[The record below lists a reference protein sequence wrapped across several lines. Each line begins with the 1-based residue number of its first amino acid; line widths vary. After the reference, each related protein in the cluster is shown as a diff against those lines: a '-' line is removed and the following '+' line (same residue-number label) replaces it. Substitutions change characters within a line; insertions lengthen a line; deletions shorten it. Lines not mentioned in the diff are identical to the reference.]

1 MKICLSGTDWKIR
14 RDNENSTMPGHV
26 PGIVQWDLIENKKT
40 TDFWFGEGPKDKYDA
55 CQHDWEYI
63 KEFELTEEQLS
74 ERYTIVF
81 ESVDFTCH
89 VYLNGKLIGENN
101 GEYKLFKIDV
111 TDVIKAPGKNTLSV
125 KIDRMP
131 PELLD
136 YLIKSDGKCSGIGAD
151 GDMTYWFVNAMNVTR
166 QTLKGLKNIA
176 TYSYDWSSNLYS
188 LGIPRDVYIETTAKA
203 RIDWVKYLYEFTEGY
218 KQVSVNMEAETDASA
233 DTDAVAE
240 FTISGHGEPVIVT
253 KKIKLKKGNNK
264 FDATLTIENPELW
277 YPINY
282 GAQPLYDA
290 TVRVFINGVLSH
302 EKSERIG
309 MRDIKWGQCEGLEEN
324 FIHPF
329 ALYINGVLI
338 RTYGSCFE
346 TIDAMKGRE
355 GVFMQEYLVELAKR
369 GSFNVFRLHGGQ
381 TIYYKAFHE
390 YCDEHGIMLFVDL
403 PLGNC
408 VPETDPEMLEM
419 FRDTFTNYMKQLRSH
434 AAVIEWAGGNELGW
448 HTDPYLSHPVLDLMR
463 EVAHECDP
471 QKIFRNT
478 CPIVGS
484 RHGHYDYN
492 PDNHYEE
499 YNAMLMDN
507 CNNAPMQR
515 NGEFSCS
522 SPANI
527 DVWYKYIPEK
537 DRFPIDPDNASL
549 VRKNVTYSV
558 DDFLW
563 LNQSMIERM
572 FGPCNTLEK
581 LLSAGQYLAGE
592 GLRYAMD
599 TFRSRG
605 KRFSGFTTWCYNEP
619 APNGAACGLVDY
631 EGQPYHAFYMTKE
644 AMDPVSICL
653 KMDSIF
659 YSTCNDSYADVLIN
673 SDDPNTLK
681 DLKWEWVLRNRRGV
695 VYGHKAGL
703 ATVEP
708 VTCVKVD
715 TVKINPP
722 IEMKLGPV
730 FLELRLYKNGEII
743 SERVQVFAMK
753 GVKKPLVGF
762 IEKNTPDD
770 DFGIPYTTTGRTGG
784 GIKQTELAIS
794 LVEKACCKQVYKVEN
809 TGEQIA
815 LCCHVKPL
823 TRHIPT
829 LLIDK
834 NFVSIPPK
842 SSRLITIES
851 TKEDFADVG
860 FTFECFNTPKYE
872 VASENTVFFMSRL
885 DETNVFYAKKSDKKA
900 FKADGIK
907 LDESAVNYICEDTFE
922 VSFKSGKAAACELVL
937 GVSDTTKA
945 GAKLKIAING
955 VEQTVKLKG
964 GYGLKKNDFDTLC
977 CAEEIKLDFANVLK
991 SGTNTVT
998 VKVESGWFAW
1008 DALIVNK
1015 K

>member
-1 MKICLSGTDWKIR
+1 MRYCLSGNDWKIR
-14 RDNENSTMPGHV
+14 QDNKSTTMPGHV

-63 KEFELTEEQLS
+63 KEFEVTEDQLAD
-74 ERYTIVF
+74 RYTLVF

-89 VYLNGKLIGENN
+89 VYLNGKFVGENN
-101 GEYKLFKIDV
+101 GEYILFRLDV
-111 TDVIKAPGKNTLSV
+111 TDVIKAPGKNVLSV
-125 KIDRMP
+125 KIDKMP

-136 YLIKSDGKCSGIGAD
+136 YLIKSDGKCSGANPD
-151 GDMTYWFVNAMNVTR
+151 DMTYWFVNAMNVTR

-176 TYSYDWSSNLYS
+176 TYSYDWSTNLYA
-188 LGIPRDVYIETTAKA
+188 LGIPADVYLETTSKA
-203 RIDWVKYLYEFTEGY
+203 RIDWTKYLYEFTEGY
-218 KQVSVNMEAETDASA
+218 KQVSVNFEIEADASA

-240 FTISGHGEPVIVT
+240 FTISGHGDPVTVT
-253 KKIKLKKGNNK
+253 KKVKLKKGNNVI
-264 FDATLTIENPELW
+264 DSTLTIDDPKLW
-277 YPINY
+277 YPIGY
-282 GAQPLYDA
+282 GDQPLYTA
-290 TVRVFINGVLSH
+290 TAKIYINGVLSD
-302 EKSERIG
+302 EKTEKIG

-338 RTYGSCFE
+338 RSYGSCFE

-355 GVFMQEYLVELAKR
+355 GKFMQEYLVELAKR

-381 TIYYKAFHE
+381 TIYYKDFHD
-390 YCDEHGIMLFVDL
+390 YCDEHGMMLFVDF

-408 VPETDPEMLEM
+408 VPECEPDMLEM
-419 FRDTFTNYMKQLRSH
+419 YRFTLTNYMKRLRSH
-434 AAVIEWAGGNELGW
+434 ASIIEWAGGNELGW
-448 HTDPYLSHPVLDLMR
+448 HTDPYLSIPSLDLMR
-463 EVAHECDP
+463 EVAKECDP
-471 QKIFRNT
+471 QRLFRNT
-478 CPIVGS
+478 CPVVGS

-507 CNNAPMQR
+507 CNYAPMQR

-522 SPANI
+522 SPANADI
-527 DVWYKYIPEK
+527 WYKYIPEK
-537 DRFPIDPDNASL
+537 DRFPIDPESPSL
-549 VRKNVTYSV
+549 IRKNVTYSV

-563 LNQSMIERM
+563 LNKDMIERM

-581 LLSAGQYLAGE
+581 LLRAGQFLAGE

-644 AMDPVSICL
+644 AMDQVSICL

-659 YSTCNDSYADVLIN
+659 YSTCNDSNVDVIVN
-673 SDDPNTLK
+673 SDWPETLK

-695 VYGHKAGL
+695 VYGKNAGL
-703 ATVEP
+703 VTIDP

-753 GVKKPLVGF
+753 GIKKPLLGF

-784 GIKQTELAIS
+784 GIKQTELAIT
-794 LVEKACCKQVYKVEN
+794 LVEKSCCKQVYKVEN

-815 LCCHVKPL
+815 LYCQIKPL
-823 TRHIPT
+823 TKHIPT
-829 LLIDK
+829 LFIDK
-834 NFVSIPPK
+834 NYVSIPPK

-851 TKEDFADVG
+851 MGEDFANSG
-860 FTFECFNTPKYE
+860 FTFEAFNTPKYE
-872 VASENTVFFMSRL
+872 IASENTVLYMSRC
-885 DETNVFYAKKSDKKA
+885 DETNVFYAKSSDKKS

-907 LDESAVNYICEDTFE
+907 VDETKVGYICDDYFEATFKG
-922 VSFKSGKAAACELVL
+922 SKGACEVNFA
-937 GVSDTTKA
+937 VTDA
-945 GAKLKIAING
+945 AKSSAKITIELNG
-955 VEQTVKLKG
+955 VAKTFKLAS
-964 GYGLKKNDFDTLC
+964 GYGLKKNDFDILC
-977 CAEEIKLDFANVLK
+977 KGEQVKLVFDNALK
-991 SGTNTVT
+991 SGNNTVKVT
-998 VKVESGWFAW
+998 VESGWFAW
-1008 DALIVNK
+1008 DALSINK
-1015 K
+1015 I